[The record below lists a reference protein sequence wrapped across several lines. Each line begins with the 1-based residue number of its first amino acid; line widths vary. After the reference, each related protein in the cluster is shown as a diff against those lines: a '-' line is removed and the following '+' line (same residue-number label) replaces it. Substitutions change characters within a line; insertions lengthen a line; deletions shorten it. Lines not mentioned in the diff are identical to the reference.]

1 MALKIRLRQQGR
13 SNRQT
18 YRLVLADGR
27 ERRDGKY
34 IEKFGWY
41 NPFNATNDCLLD
53 AGRIKYWIE
62 QGAQLTSNAKAL
74 VARIAPDLMRE
85 MRLKEQARQVTQAR
99 KRREARKKRV
109 EKKQPISAS

>member
-13 SNRQT
+13 ANRQT

-41 NPFNATNDCLLD
+41 NPFSATNDCLLD
-53 AGRIKYWIE
+53 GMRIKYWIE
-62 QGAQLTSNAKAL
+62 QGAQFTPNAEAL
-74 VARIAPDLMRE
+74 VARVLPDLMRE
-85 MRLKEQARQVTQAR
+85 IRLKEQTRLLNQAKKR
-99 KRREARKKRV
+99 KARKK
-109 EKKQPISAS
+109 QSAKTSLNS

>member
-13 SNRQT
+13 ANRQT

-41 NPFNATNDCLLD
+41 NPFNEKNDCLLD
-53 AGRIKYWIE
+53 AEKIKHWIDL
-62 QGAQLTSNAKAL
+62 GAQFTPNAEAL
-74 VARIAPDLMRE
+74 VARALPELMQE
-85 MRLKEQARQVTQAR
+85 IRLKEQTRLVNQAKKR
-99 KRREARKKRV
+99 KETKKRRA
-109 EKKQPISAS
+109 EKKQTVIAS

>member
-13 SNRQT
+13 ANGQT

-53 AGRIKYWIE
+53 AERIKYWIE
-62 QGAQLTSNAKAL
+62 QGAQLTSNAEAL
-74 VARIAPDLMRE
+74 VARVAPDLMRE
-85 MRLKEQARQVTQAR
+85 IRLKKQTRQVIQAKKR
-99 KRREARKKRV
+99 KARKK
-109 EKKQPISAS
+109 QPVAAS